1 MGDLV
6 LWLVVVCLACYL
18 QRMDKPLDFVDGA
31 HVNAGRHWFLNKKR
45 NPVAIYSHGKNNWS
59 CELVQHPP

>member
-31 HVNAGRHWFLNKKR
+31 HVNAGRHWFLNKKGTR
-45 NPVAIYSHGKNNWS
+45 WLFIHMVKITGRAS
-59 CELVQHPP
+59 